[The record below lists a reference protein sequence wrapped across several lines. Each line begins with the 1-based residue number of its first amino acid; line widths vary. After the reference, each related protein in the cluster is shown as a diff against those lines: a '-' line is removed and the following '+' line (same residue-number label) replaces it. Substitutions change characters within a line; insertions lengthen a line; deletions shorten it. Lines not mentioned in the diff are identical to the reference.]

1 MGMNG
6 LEQKEFYELRKQ
18 IIRQEFSRMNG
29 RQQEAVFTVKGPVLV
44 LAGAGSGK
52 TTVIVNRIAN
62 IIRFGDGYQSQLV
75 SPWVSEQD
83 VEFLRQYAKQE
94 QHTQDERSRAQML
107 CAVEAAK
114 PWNIIAI
121 TFTNKAAAE
130 LKERL
135 SALLGP
141 EDGNAIWA
149 STFHS
154 ACVRILRRDI
164 ERLGFSRSFTIYD
177 TEDSLRVMKDC
188 MKEQNVDEKHFHPR
202 TVLSA
207 VSQAKNELKIPEDC
221 MREAGSDFRKR
232 VISSLY
238 AAYQKKI
245 EAANALDFDDII
257 MKTVLL
263 LRTQQ
268 EVLQYYQNKFRYVM
282 VDEYQDTNYSQYVL
296 VSLLAGGYEN
306 ICVVGDDDQSIYR
319 FRGATIENI
328 LNFEKQFEHTHVV
341 RLEQNYRST
350 KPILEA
356 ANQVIA
362 KNTARKPKTL
372 WTENPGNDKIVL
384 YQALDDRSEAMYI
397 ANTIF
402 DMVNKEGRK
411 YSDFAVLYRVN
422 AQHVLL
428 KQTFFKMGLPHR
440 IIKGNSL
447 FDSKE
452 FRDIRAYLC
461 VIANFRD
468 DARLK
473 RIINEPKRGIGA
485 STLELVEALGTSLSK
500 SMYEICGLSMQI
512 EPLQRASH
520 KLYDFYT
527 MMEELAALKDQI
539 PVSELV
545 QEVWQR
551 TGYLRQLEE
560 KGDPESLVRI
570 DNLQAI
576 HSYALGYEQE
586 NGGDATLDGF
596 LEEVTL
602 TESMADS
609 QEQDAVSL
617 MTVHSAKGLEF
628 PVVFLY
634 GMEEQL
640 FPSGMSM
647 DDPEQLEE
655 ERRLMYVAVTR
666 AKQRLFM
673 TTASSRILYGRTVN
687 YPLSRFVSDI
697 PDNLVEHQRAVRPR
711 NVTAHTMQPKS
722 ASRFSVQNSMF
733 QTSHAP
739 LPKKDD
745 ANYMVGQQVQH
756 PTFGRGMIISVK
768 NMGNDCYLE
777 ISFESVGT
785 KKLMANYARLQKL

>member
-1 MGMNG
+1 MNE
-6 LEQKEFYELRKQ
+6 LNQKEFYQLRQQ
-18 IIRQEFSRMNG
+18 IIRQEFSQMND

-62 IIRFGDGYQSQLV
+62 IIRFGDGYQSRLIAQ
-75 SPWVSEQD
+75 WVKSED
-83 VEFLRQYAKQE
+83 VDFLKYYVKNE
-94 QHTQDERSRAQML
+94 QHTDEERSRAQML
-107 CAVEAAK
+107 CAVEPAR

-121 TFTNKAAAE
+121 TFTNKAADE

-135 SALLGP
+135 SAMLGP

-164 ERLGFSRSFTIYD
+164 ERLGFSRNFTIYD
-177 TEDSLRVMKDC
+177 IDDSLRVMKDC

-202 TVLSA
+202 GVLSA

-232 VISSLY
+232 VIASLY

-245 EAANALDFDDII
+245 QSANALDFDDII
-257 MKTVLL
+257 MKTVIL
-263 LRTQQ
+263 LRSNQD
-268 EVLQYYQNKFRYVM
+268 VLDYYQKKFCYVM
-282 VDEYQDTNYSQYVL
+282 VDEYQDTNYSQYIL

-328 LNFEKQFEHTHVV
+328 LNFEKQFENTHVV

-350 KPILEA
+350 KPILAA
-356 ANQVIA
+356 ANEVIA
-362 KNTARKPKTL
+362 KNTTRKPKTL
-372 WTENPGNDKIVL
+372 WTNNPGDDKIVL

-402 DMVNKEGRK
+402 DMVKKEGRK

-452 FRDIRAYLC
+452 FKDIRAYLC
-461 VIANFRD
+461 VIANCHD

-485 STLELVEALGTSLSK
+485 STVDLVEALGTSLSK

-512 EPLQRASH
+512 DPLQRASN
-520 KLYDFYT
+520 KLYAFYT
-527 MMEELAALKDQI
+527 MMEELAELKDQI
-539 PVSELV
+539 PVSELI
-545 QEVWQR
+545 QEVWSR
-551 TGYLRQLEE
+551 TGYMRQLEE
-560 KGDPESLVRI
+560 KGDPESLGRI

-576 HSYALGYEQE
+576 KSYALGYEQE
-586 NGGDATLDGF
+586 NGEDATLDSF

-634 GMEEQL
+634 GMEENL

-673 TTASSRILYGRTVN
+673 TTAYSRILYGRTVN
-687 YPLSRFVSDI
+687 YSISRFVSDI
-697 PDNLVEHQRAVRPR
+697 PAQLVDHQQAMRPR
-711 NVTAHTMQPKS
+711 NIASHTVQ
-722 ASRFSVQNSMF
+722 SRKAPNLSKQTSMF
-733 QTSHAP
+733 GSHSPSHQPQKSLDYA
-739 LPKKDD
+739 
-745 ANYMVGQQVQH
+745 VGQQVKH
-756 PTFGRGMIISVK
+756 PTFGVGMIISVK
-768 NMGNDCYLE
+768 KMGNDCYLE

>member
-1 MGMNG
+1 MDMDN
-6 LEQKEFYELRKQ
+6 LNQKEFYQLRRKV
-18 IIRQEFSRMNG
+18 IRQEFGRMNE
-29 RQQEAVFTVKGPVLV
+29 RQQEAVFTVNGPVLV

-62 IIRFGDGYQSQLV
+62 IIRFGNGYHSRV
-75 SPWVSEQD
+75 ISDWIRPED
-83 VEFLRQYAKQE
+83 VDFLRNYVTQPEHQE
-94 QHTQDERSRAQML
+94 QAQERARML
-107 CAVEAAK
+107 CAVEPAR
-114 PWNIIAI
+114 PWNVIAI

-135 SALLGP
+135 SAMLGP

-164 ERLGFSRSFTIYD
+164 ERLGFSRNFTIYD
-177 TEDSLRVMKDC
+177 TDDSLRIMKDC
-188 MKEQNVDEKHFHPR
+188 MKEHNVDDKHFNAR
-202 TVLSA
+202 AMLSA
-207 VSQAKNELKIPEDC
+207 MSQAKNELKTPEDYA
-221 MREAGSDFRKR
+221 REAGSDFRKR
-232 VISSLY
+232 VIASLY

-245 EAANALDFDDII
+245 ESANALDFDDII
-257 MKTVLL
+257 MKTVVL
-263 LRTQQ
+263 LRTNQD
-268 EVLQYYQNKFRYVM
+268 VLDYYQKKFCYVM

-296 VSLLAGGYEN
+296 VSLLAGRYEN

-328 LNFEKQFEHTHVV
+328 LNFEKQFANTHVV

-356 ANQVIA
+356 ANRVIA
-362 KNTARKPKTL
+362 KNTARKPKML
-372 WTENPGNDKIVL
+372 WTNNPGDDKIVL
-384 YQALDDRSEAMYI
+384 YQAMDDRSEAMYI

-402 DMVNKEGRK
+402 DMVKSEGRH

-428 KQTFFKMGLPHR
+428 KQTFFKMGLPHK

-452 FRDIRAYLC
+452 FKDIRAYLC
-461 VIANFRD
+461 VIANSDD

-485 STLELVEALGTSLSK
+485 STVDLVEALGTSLSK
-500 SMYEICGLSMQI
+500 SMYEVCGLSMQI
-512 EPLQRASH
+512 DPLQRASQ
-520 KLYDFYT
+520 KLYAFYT
-527 MMEELAALKDQI
+527 MMQELMELKDQI
-539 PVSELV
+539 SVSDLIAEI
-545 QEVWQR
+545 WDR
-551 TGYLRQLEE
+551 TGYMRQLEE
-560 KGDPESLVRI
+560 KGDPESLGRI

-576 HSYALGYEQE
+576 KSYAMGYEQE
-586 NGGDATLDGF
+586 NGEDATLDGF

-609 QEQDAVSL
+609 QEQDTVSL

-634 GMEEQL
+634 GMEENI

-673 TTASSRILYGRTVN
+673 TTACSRILYGRTVN

-697 PDNLVEHQRAVRPR
+697 PDELLDRKQAAKPR
-711 NVTAHTMQPKS
+711 NVHTGGISQRKIS
-722 ASRFSVQNSMF
+722 NLSSQSSMF
-733 QTSHAP
+733 GIRQAAP
-739 LPKKDD
+739 KTGNTEY
-745 ANYMVGQQVQH
+745 AVGQQVKH
-756 PTFGRGMIISVK
+756 PTFGTGMIISVK
-768 NMGNDCYLE
+768 KMSNDCYLE